1 MEVREKEM
9 FHVSSLRSIRD
20 AAIRTVAAGRRKIG
34 GLSRLPE
41 SARASRARTAIAVL
55 SGAESASRPATP
67 PAKKAAPTH
76 GAEELFASLRRGASL
91 EEAAVDV
98 TRAMLKK
105 KRQAMPQSM
114 ADGLRRNANTRAAG
128 ELAAGIIAH
137 HRRFYALATQH
148 FEAAPAEDV
157 YSYAPVEAIDSMFW
171 VDRDAAVERAREWL
185 EARPD
190 FEARTW
196 FEIYRHLFVADEL
209 DLAHQAFEVV
219 KETYAEPGQ
228 KAKWPAGAEDIAW
241 GEHWAGST
249 RNQSAPAPTAGR
261 ISFGM
266 VDYPQPGRAR
276 ASQNIGDQI
285 QTLASLGH
293 VVRHQGLRFH
303 GDDDVVA
310 FVTAMQERVRPEL
323 RRDGVEADVEL
334 VTVERD
340 SSTYQ
345 KFAPDTWLLEF
356 GWHMHALFGLDA
368 YDFPLHPNL
377 NPVFVSFHCNKREL
391 LTPKAVE
398 YLRAHGPIG
407 CRDWTTVDLLLSLDV
422 PAFFSGCLTTTV
434 NTVFPDLEQRPAQAT
449 AYVDVARSPVPEGH
463 ENIRQSYREIK
474 KRSFT
479 ENMWEAVNLLERY
492 RRNYTDVVTTRL
504 HCYLP
509 TTSIGLTAH
518 FEPKNNADVRFAGL
532 FRLDEQQFDDMRS
545 RMRDR
550 LESVLTAI
558 FEGKDREAVYE
569 IWRQTVAPEV
579 EAARRRHEDVQAL
592 PEEQDLV
599 HRLVGGAKI
608 HADSRTSTG
617 IEVVLTPSATE
628 IPHIAE
634 LLRTAVRAS
643 SAPLRA
649 WIVSS
654 EEKPADLSVDGVT
667 IEWIRTSSL
676 DAGAAGVSDHRALE
690 RTLLAEMIPVD
701 RAILLPV
708 DAAVAGDLALLADLD
723 LGEARLAAR
732 DTSEASSSGFAVLYN
747 AAKRLDSAPETA
759 YEFYRR
765 IHRTLDFDFDA
776 FDTGV
781 LVLDLKGLRED
792 RFAARVLPAMSRYLL
807 DDREALHF
815 FYGPERA
822 VLGSAW
828 AAVPTR
834 EPVQDVKIWHWAD
847 TTKPWSKDVVPGDGA
862 GLWAD
867 D

>member
-1 MEVREKEM
+1 M
-9 FHVSSLRSIRD
+9 
-20 AAIRTVAAGRRKIG
+20 
-34 GLSRLPE
+34 
-41 SARASRARTAIAVL
+41 L
-55 SGAESASRPATP
+55 SGAESTPRSAPASG
-67 PAKKAAPTH
+67 KKAAPTH

-98 TRAMLKK
+98 TRAMLRK

-114 ADGLRRNANTRAAG
+114 ADGLRKNENTRAAG

-137 HRRFYALATQH
+137 HRRFYGLATQH

-171 VDRDAAVERAREWL
+171 VDRDSAVERAREWL
-185 EARPD
+185 KVRPD
-190 FEARTW
+190 FDARTW

-209 DLAHQAFEVV
+209 ELAHQAFDLV

-228 KAKWPAGAEDIAW
+228 KAKWPAGADDIAW
-241 GEHWAGST
+241 GEHWAGCA
-249 RNQSAPAPTAGR
+249 RNQSAPAPAAGR
-261 ISFGM
+261 ISFGV

-303 GDDDVVA
+303 GDDEVVA
-310 FVTAMQERVRPEL
+310 FVKSMQERVRPEL
-323 RRDGVEADVEL
+323 RRHGVEADVEL

-391 LTPKAVE
+391 LTPEAVE

-434 NTVFPDLEQRPAQAT
+434 NTVFPDLEQKPSPAT

-479 ENMWEAVNLLERY
+479 ENMWDAVSLLERY
-492 RRNYTDVVTTRL
+492 RREYTDVVTTRL

-532 FRLDEQQFDDMRS
+532 FRLDQQQFDDMRS
-545 RMRDR
+545 RMRER
-550 LESVLTAI
+550 LEPVLTAI
-558 FEGKDREAVYE
+558 FEGKDRETVYGV
-569 IWRQTVAPEV
+569 WRQTVAPEV
-579 EAARRRHEDVQAL
+579 EAARKRHEDVQVL

-599 HRLVGGAKI
+599 RRLLGAVKVPE
-608 HADSRTSTG
+608 TSETSSG
-617 IEVVLTPSATE
+617 IDVILTPSATE
-628 IPHIAE
+628 LPHIAT
-634 LLRTAVRAS
+634 LLRTAARAS
-643 SAPLRA
+643 SAQLRA

-654 EEKPADLSVDGVT
+654 EEKPQGLSVDGVT
-667 IEWIRTSSL
+667 IEWIGTSSL
-676 DAGAAGVSDHRALE
+676 DAAAAGVSDRRALE
-690 RTLLAEMIPVD
+690 RILLAEMIPVD

-708 DAAVAGDLALLADLD
+708 DAAVAGDLAQLAERD
-723 LGEARLAAR
+723 LGAARFAAR
-732 DTSEASSSGFAVLYN
+732 DTSEASSSGFGVLYN

-781 LVLDLKGLRED
+781 LVLDLEGLRED

-807 DDREALHF
+807 DDRDAFHF

-822 VLGSAW
+822 VLEPTW

-834 EPVQDVKIWHWAD
+834 EPVQDVNIWHWAD
-847 TTKPWSKDVVPGDGA
+847 TTKPWSKDVVSGA
-862 GLWAD
+862 GAALWSDA
-867 D
+867 